1 MDINQSTGNKMP
13 SQEHINFINKL
24 NDAKIPRQ
32 SQLIANRLFMK
43 NFPRETTGAEIE
55 NCFQS
60 FGAVHDVKI
69 IAKENTH
76 FAFISFV
83 NENTALDV
91 LRQHAIVPLTF
102 QNRPIILAPAYKKIS
117 VPSITSPT
125 SYYPAS
131 GSTMTPPPTPSRTVV
146 NGIPQQP
153 STPYRHHQQQPMSA
167 HHPVYSPIFFPVQA
181 NMPFVPMAGTYII
194 PQGPTPPHH
203 PQLPPSFYPTFY
215 TQNGTHQAGGQLING
230 HAYIPPQYMYSM
242 GPPPVPA
249 QYQSTTAANDAS
261 MTNEY

>member
-1 MDINQSTGNKMP
+1 MDLSQSIGTKIP
-13 SQEHINFINKL
+13 SQEHLNFINKL

-55 NCFQS
+55 NWFQA
-60 FGAVHDVKI
+60 FGEVHDVKI

-83 NENTALDV
+83 NDDTALEV

-102 QNRPIILAPAYKKIS
+102 QNRPIILAPAYKK
-117 VPSITSPT
+117 PSINSVTSPT
-125 SYYPAS
+125 SYYPS
-131 GSTMTPPPTPSRTVV
+131 NGTTMTPPPTPSRSTA
-146 NGIPQQP
+146 NGNSQQP
-153 STPYRHHQQQPMSA
+153 STPYHQPMSA
-167 HHPVYSPIFFPVQA
+167 PHPFYSPIFLPVQA

-194 PQGPTPPHH
+194 PPGATPSHA
-203 PQLPPSFYPTFY
+203 QLPPSFYPTFY
-215 TQNGTHQAGGQLING
+215 TQNGTPQTGGQIING
-230 HAYIPPQYMYSM
+230 HAYIPSPYMYSM
-242 GPPPVPA
+242 GPPATMPA
-249 QYQSTTAANDAS
+249 QYPSATTDVP

>member
-1 MDINQSTGNKMP
+1 MDLNQSTGAKMP
-13 SQEHINFINKL
+13 SQEHINLINKL

-43 NFPRETTGAEIE
+43 NFPRETTSAEIE

-91 LRQHAIVPLTF
+91 LRQHAIAPLTF
-102 QNRPIILAPAYKKIS
+102 LNRPIVLAPAFKKLNVLS
-117 VPSITSPT
+117 VTSPT
-125 SYYPAS
+125 SYYSSNGP
-131 GSTMTPPPTPSRTVV
+131 TMTPPATPSRTAA
-146 NGIPQQP
+146 NGISQQP
-153 STPYRHHQQQPMSA
+153 STPYQQHLSA
-167 HHPVYSPIFFPVQA
+167 HHGVYPPIFVPVQA
-181 NMPFVPMAGTYII
+181 NMPFVPMTGTYIL
-194 PQGPTPPHH
+194 PQGPTTPHH

-215 TQNGTHQAGGQLING
+215 AQSPTHHPNGPLING
-230 HAYIPPQYMYSM
+230 HAYVPSPYLYSM

-249 QYQSTTAANDAS
+249 QYQAMNDIS
-261 MTNEY
+261 MTSEY

>member
-1 MDINQSTGNKMP
+1 MDINQSTGNQMP

-55 NCFQS
+55 SCFQS

-102 QNRPIILAPAYKKIS
+102 QNRPIILAPAYKKNNLLSAI
-117 VPSITSPT
+117 SPT

-131 GSTMTPPPTPSRTVV
+131 DSTMTPPPTPSRTAA
-146 NGIPQQP
+146 NGIPQQQ
-153 STPYRHHQQQPMSA
+153 STPYHYQQQQMSA
-167 HHPVYSPIFFPVQA
+167 SHPMYPPIFFPMQA
-181 NMPFVPMAGTYII
+181 NMPFVSMAGTYII
-194 PQGPTPPHH
+194 PQGPSPSHH
-203 PQLPPSFYPTFY
+203 PHLPPSFYPTFY
-215 TQNGTHQAGGQLING
+215 TQNGTHPSGGQLFNG
-230 HAYIPPQYMYSM
+230 HAYVPPPYMYSI
-242 GPPPVPA
+242 GPA
-249 QYQSTTAANDAS
+249 QYQQITNDVS
-261 MTNEY
+261 MTSEY